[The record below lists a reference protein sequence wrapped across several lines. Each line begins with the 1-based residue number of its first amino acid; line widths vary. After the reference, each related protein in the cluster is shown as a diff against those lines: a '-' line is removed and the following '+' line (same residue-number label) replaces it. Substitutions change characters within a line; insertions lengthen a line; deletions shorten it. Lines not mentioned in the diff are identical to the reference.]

1 MLTEEEPIEEFAKST
16 PFEAAEVAR
25 AVAAADD
32 FVVIE
37 RRSVSVIVSQPGSR
51 ARAEV
56 QVVRPLNSQIGETA
70 PLHLGPGLT
79 MISAEQ
85 WRLYQSHPPVAASL
99 ANGST
104 REVFSVQGIDA
115 ASLGLTTDAV
125 VLGWVAWRTSP
136 DGPESSS
143 ATNTA
148 ARARLARL
156 SR

>member
-1 MLTEEEPIEEFAKST
+1 MLTEEDQPIEEFQARIDM
-16 PFEAAEVAR
+16 PRAALAMV
-25 AVAAADD
+25 DSD

-37 RRSVSVIVSQPGSR
+37 RRSVSIIVNQPGSR
-51 ARAEV
+51 ARTEV

-79 MISAEQ
+79 MVSAEQ

-99 ANGST
+99 ADGST

-115 ASLGLTTDAV
+115 VSLGLTTDVMA
-125 VLGWVAWRTSP
+125 LEWAAERTSP

-143 ATNTA
+143 TTTTA

-156 SR
+156 S